1 MKQKLLTLFVLLVS
15 AMTAF
20 ADATGSGVTKGN
32 DSNKNGI
39 SYDYQFTEQN
49 GNVTFTVTPNL
60 DGIIGY
66 AGTFLYD
73 INRLQGDYE
82 THNTTRTWTGLA
94 KGTEIKVN
102 GWFDAAGGRMWFD
115 EVTYITGTEAAPD
128 TEAPV
133 MVKAEATTIHDTKA
147 TLTLNAKDNS
157 NGALTYK
164 VTIGENSY
172 TVTGNAGKDV
182 TIDITGLTAETK
194 YDFSVTAT
202 DNANNVSEA
211 KTGSFKTTTAF
222 TLTAP
227 TAPTVD
233 ASKVISV
240 LSAAYTPATTWDFG
254 GWGQTTVSENITVDD
269 TPIIHLSK
277 FNYIGIAG
285 NKDGGFDPYLDLSGM
300 THMHFDVMP
309 ITMTGSLGVTPILK
323 SGDKKENST
332 KVGDNTTLKLRQWNA
347 IDMPLSDFGLDFINN
362 EVFQIKFDKGNNATD
377 ELYIANIYF
386 YNKSVGEQTLQS
398 ITINN
403 SFTGATSTLNT
414 TVTPKASDGTVFN
427 GAVTYTISDGAHLTA
442 EGNNLTITADAAGTY
457 TLTATS
463 GTNTAT
469 TQVYFVGSA
478 PTPTEAAENVLAYY
492 SDQYTVENIE
502 EYNSGW
508 EKGWATSTDINLSA
522 TDQAKCVT
530 GVGTWGLSKGAQDMT
545 LYTKLCAD
553 IYAIEEIPY
562 RITFEKSSIPEA
574 TGTLKNGWNHIEVP
588 FNDAARTGM
597 EYIKFNI
604 GTDAKHDY
612 TVLFDNIYATKAD
625 ITFNITTSGNVAKV
639 VGPITAAE
647 VEQINNVDAMNIDL
661 RGVSSIEEGV
671 TLQPMRKNAI
681 IVISGTYKEETIDEK
696 RVCTT
701 TADSKFDAIKEMK
714 NVVVLAADGFYHP
727 LKQLEFVD
735 IPGEPL
741 WMGGLRS
748 TNDFISTGNTG
759 WKVTRTIKAHTHAT
773 VCVINAIDK
782 IPANLRAWEAV
793 DYDETT
799 GIKFN
804 KANVIGGNFPYV
816 VRNATDEDTDLSF
829 TGAGDLNLKSWVGTD
844 AAVKKQVGSTNIY
857 FCGNWKEALVT
868 DGTQWIIKNE
878 GINASIVK
886 ADGVKISPFRAYF
899 TGIPEGASAK
909 LNFDDEET
917 TGITNVNAAESND
930 DTLFNLA
937 GQKVNAAYKGIVIKN
952 GKKYLVK

>member
-20 ADATGSGVTKGN
+20 ADATGSGVATKKQDGTGLTE
-32 DSNKNGI
+32 DKYV
-39 SYDYQFTEQN
+39 SYSYKFTEDN
-49 GNVTFTVTPNL
+49 GNVTMTVTSTNPAAIQDWSSGGLNGETY
-60 DGIIGY
+60 DGK
-66 AGTFLYD
+66 
-73 INRLQGDYE
+73 
-82 THNTTRTWTGLA
+82 RTWTGLTTGYVLKIKLWWA
-94 KGTEIKVN
+94 IEGGRAVSDEITYTVEGTEV
-102 GWFDAAGGRMWFD
+102 
-115 EVTYITGTEAAPD
+115 APD
-128 TEAPV
+128 TEVPV
-133 MVKAEATTIHDTKA
+133 MVKAEATSIRDTKA
-147 TLTLNAKDNS
+147 TLTLNATDNS
-157 NGALTYK
+157 NGALTYT
-164 VTIGENSY
+164 VTIGENHY

-202 DNANNVSEA
+202 DNAKNESDA
-211 KTGSFKTTTAF
+211 ITGSFTTTTAF

-227 TAPTVD
+227 TAPTVE
-233 ASKVISV
+233 ANKVISV
-240 LSAAYTPATTWDFG
+240 LSAAYTPATTWNFG
-254 GWGQTTVSENITVDD
+254 GWGQSTVSENIDVDGA
-269 TPIIHLSK
+269 PVIHLSK
-277 FNYIGIAG
+277 FNYIGL
-285 NKDGGFDPYLDLSGM
+285 DGFSNQLDLSGM
-300 THMHFDVMP
+300 THMHIDVLP
-309 ITMTGSLGVTPILK
+309 VTMEGSLGVTPILA
-323 SGDKKENST
+323 SGDPKENST
-332 KVGDNTTLKLRQWNA
+332 KVGDKTTLKLGQWNA

-362 EVFQIKFDKGNNATD
+362 KVFQIKFDKGNNATD

-386 YNKSVGEQTLQS
+386 YNNSVGEQTLQS

-403 SFTGATSTLNT
+403 SLTGATSTLNT
-414 TVTPKASDGTVFN
+414 TVVPKASDGTVFN
-427 GAVTYTISDGAHLTA
+427 GSVTYTISDGAHLTA

-492 SDQYTVENIE
+492 SDQYSVENIE
-502 EYNSGW
+502 EYKSNW
-508 EKGWATSTDINLSA
+508 EKGWTTSTDINLSA

-530 GVGTWGLSKGAQDMT
+530 GVGTWGLTKGLQDMT
-545 LYTKLCAD
+545 LYTKVCAD

-562 RITFEKSSIPEA
+562 RITFEKTSIPEA

-612 TVLFDNIYATKAD
+612 TVLFDNIYASKAD
-625 ITFNITTSGNVAKV
+625 LKFNITTSGDVAKSIAKV
-639 VGPITAAE
+639 VGPVTAAN

-661 RGVSSIEEGV
+661 TGVTTIEEGI
-671 TLQPMRKNAI
+671 TLQPLRKNAI

-696 RVCTT
+696 KVCTT
-701 TADSKFDAIKEMK
+701 TADSKFNAIKDMK
-714 NVVVLAADGFYHP
+714 NFVVLAADGYYHP

-735 IPGEPL
+735 IPGEPF
-741 WMGGLRS
+741 WTGGLRNL
-748 TNDFISTGNTG
+748 NDFISTGDTG
-759 WKVTRTIKAHTHAT
+759 CKVTRTIKAGTHASI
-773 VCVINAIDK
+773 CVPFAITPTS
-782 IPANLRAWEAV
+782 IPEGLYVWEATN
-793 DYDETT
+793 YDTKNN
-799 GIKFN
+799 IINFN
-804 KANVIGGNFPYV
+804 KAVEVPGNFPCILRNTTDQDIELNWTWTGDINFGNYV
-816 VRNATDEDTDLSF
+816 GKDAEKKKLGDTD
-829 TGAGDLNLKSWVGTD
+829 V
-844 AAVKKQVGSTNIY
+844 Y
-857 FCGNWKEALVT
+857 FRGNWKEALLT
-868 DGTQWIIKNE
+868 DGKQWIIKNE

-930 DTLFNLA
+930 GTLYNLA

>member
-20 ADATGSGVTKGN
+20 ADATGSGVTAGN
-32 DSNKNGI
+32 ESNKSGI

-73 INRLQGDYE
+73 ENRLQGDYE

-94 KGTEIKVN
+94 KGTEIKVK

-128 TEAPV
+128 TEDPV
-133 MVKAEATTIHDTKA
+133 MVKAEATTIYDTKA
-147 TLTLNAKDNS
+147 TLTLNATDNS
-157 NGALTYK
+157 NGALTYT
-164 VTIGENSY
+164 VTIGENNY
-172 TVTGNAGKDV
+172 IVTGNAGKDV

-202 DNANNVSEA
+202 DKANNVSEA
-211 KTGSFKTTTAF
+211 KTGSFTTNTAF

-227 TAPTVD
+227 TAPTVE
-233 ASKVISV
+233 ANKVISV
-240 LSAAYTPATTWDFG
+240 LSAAYTPATTWNFG
-254 GWGQTTVSENITVDD
+254 GWGQSTVSEKTDVDGA
-269 TPIIHLSK
+269 PVIHLSK
-277 FNYIGIAG
+277 FNYIGL
-285 NKDGGFDPYLDLSGM
+285 DGFSNQLDLSGM
-300 THMHFDVMP
+300 THMHIDVLP
-309 ITMTGSLGVTPILK
+309 VTMEGSLGVTPILA
-323 SGDKKENST
+323 SGSIKENST
-332 KVGDNTTLKLRQWNA
+332 KVGDKTTLKLGQWNA

-362 EVFQIKFDKGNNATD
+362 KVFQIKFDKGNNATD

-398 ITINN
+398 ITIND
-403 SFTGATSTLNT
+403 SFTGARSTLNT

-427 GAVTYTISDGAHLTA
+427 GTVTYTISDGAHLTA

-530 GVGTWGLSKGAQDMT
+530 GVGTWGLSKKVPQDMT

-639 VGPITAAE
+639 VGPVTAAN
-647 VEQINNVDAMNIDL
+647 VDQINNVDAMNIDL

-671 TLQPMRKNAI
+671 TTTLQPLRENAI

-844 AAVKKQVGSTNIY
+844 AAVKKQVGTTNIY
-857 FCGNWKEALVT
+857 FCGNWKEKLET

-909 LNFDDEET
+909 LNFNDEET
-917 TGITNVNAAESND
+917 TGITNVNAAENND
-930 DTLFNLA
+930 GTLYNLA
-937 GQKVNAAYKGIVIKN
+937 GQKVNATYKGIVIKN

>member
-20 ADATGSGVTKGN
+20 ADASGSGVTKGN

-147 TLTLNAKDNS
+147 TLTLNATDNS
-157 NGALTYK
+157 NGALTYT
-164 VTIGENSY
+164 VTINENSY
-172 TVTGNAGKDV
+172 SVTGNAGKDV
-182 TIDITGLTAETK
+182 TIDITGLTAETE

-202 DNANNVSEA
+202 DNANNVSEP

-227 TAPTVD
+227 EAPTVD

-240 LSAAYTPATTWDFG
+240 LSAAYTPATTWNFG
-254 GWGQTTVSENITVDD
+254 GWGQTTVSENITVEG
-269 TPIIHLSK
+269 TPFIHLSK
-277 FNYIGIAG
+277 FNYIGL
-285 NKDGGFDPYLDLSGM
+285 DGFGTQLDLSGM
-300 THMHFDVMP
+300 THMHFDVLP
-309 ITMTGSLGVTPILK
+309 ITMNGSLEVGPILAT
-323 SGDKKENST
+323 GDIREHLK
-332 KVGDNTTLKLRQWNA
+332 KVGDNTTLKQNQWNA
-347 IDMPLSDFGLDFINN
+347 IDIPLSDFGLDFINN
-362 EVFQIKFDKGNNATD
+362 KVFQIKFDKGNTATD
-377 ELYIANIYF
+377 ELYLANIYF
-386 YNKSVGEQTLQS
+386 YNNSVGEQTLGS
-398 ITINN
+398 IKL
-403 SFTGATSTLNT
+403 GSTLAIGTTLTT
-414 TVTPKASDGTVFN
+414 TVQAIASDGTAFV
-427 GAVTYTISDGAHLTA
+427 GDVTYTISDGATLTR
-442 EGNNLTITADAAGTY
+442 EGNTLTITGTDGTY

-463 GTNTAT
+463 GDKTVT
-469 TQVYFVGSA
+469 TTVQLINPTSA
-478 PTPTEAAENVLAYY
+478 PEPTDAAEDVLSYY
-492 SDQYTVENIE
+492 SDK
-502 EYNSGW
+502 YNTGVKAEVYNKGW
-508 EKGWATSTDINLSA
+508 EKGYTDCKEIALTA
-522 TDQAKCVT
+522 TDNAYLVT
-530 GVGTWGLSKGAQDMT
+530 GVGTWGLNLKAKDVT
-545 LYTKLCAD
+545 DYKKLCAD
-553 IYAIEEIPY
+553 IYACEEAPY
-562 RITFEKSSIPEA
+562 TFVWQSTSITEK
-574 TGTLKNGWNHIEVP
+574 GTLKKGWNHLEIALGEAERTAADWVK
-588 FNDAARTGM
+588 FTIGNDT
-597 EYIKFNI
+597 
-604 GTDAKHDY
+604 KHDY

-625 ITFNITTSGNVAKV
+625 IKFNITTSGNVAKV
-639 VGPITAAE
+639 VGPVTAAE

-671 TLQPMRKNAI
+671 TLQPMHKNAI
-681 IVISGTYKEETIDEK
+681 IVATGSVTDGVYS
-696 RVCTT
+696 
-701 TADSKFDAIKEMK
+701 ADSKFDAIKDMK
-714 NVVVLAADGFYHP
+714 NVVVLAADGYYHP

-748 TNDFISTGNTG
+748 TADFISTGDTG
-759 WKVTRTIKAHTHAT
+759 CKVTRTIKAHTHAT
-773 VCVINAIDK
+773 VCVVSAIVN

-829 TGAGDLNLKSWVGTD
+829 VQLGDINFNFWVGNE
-844 AAVKKQVGSTNIY
+844 ANKKQVGSTNIY
-857 FCGNWKEALVT
+857 FCGNWKEKLVT

-878 GINASIVK
+878 GVNASIVK

-909 LNFDDEET
+909 LNFNDEET
-917 TGITNVNAAESND
+917 TGITNVNAAENND
-930 DTLFNLA
+930 GTLYNLA
-937 GQKVNAAYKGIVIKN
+937 GQKVNATYKGIVIKN

>member
-20 ADATGSGVTKGN
+20 ADDATGSGVATK
-32 DSNKNGI
+32 DHNGAALAENQYV
-39 SYDYQFTEQN
+39 SYSYKFTEDN
-49 GNVTFTVTPNL
+49 GNVTMTVTSTNPAAIQDWSSGGL
-60 DGIIGY
+60 KGETYDGK
-66 AGTFLYD
+66 
-73 INRLQGDYE
+73 
-82 THNTTRTWTGLA
+82 RTWTGLKTGYVLKIKLWWA
-94 KGTEIKVN
+94 IADGRAVSDEI
-102 GWFDAAGGRMWFD
+102 
-115 EVTYITGTEAAPD
+115 TYTVKGTEAAPD
-128 TEAPV
+128 TEVPV
-133 MVKAEATTIHDTKA
+133 MVKAEATTIYDTKA
-147 TLTLNAKDNS
+147 TLTLNATDNS
-157 NGALTYK
+157 NGALTYT

-182 TIDITGLTAETK
+182 TIDITELTAATK
-194 YDFSVTAT
+194 YNFSVTAT
-202 DNANNVSEA
+202 DEANNVSKA
-211 KTGSFKTTTAF
+211 KTGSFTTTTAF

-233 ASKVISV
+233 ANKVISV
-240 LSAAYTPATTWDFG
+240 LSAAYTPATTWKFG
-254 GWGQTTVSENITVDD
+254 GWGQSTVSENIDVDG

-277 FNYIGIAG
+277 FNYIGLD
-285 NKDGGFDPYLDLSGM
+285 NFSNQLDLSGM
-300 THMHFDVMP
+300 THMHIDVMP

-323 SGDKKENST
+323 KGDTKFEKSI

-347 IDMPLSDFGLDFINN
+347 IDMPLSYFGLDFNN
-362 EVFQIKFDKGNNATD
+362 EAFQIKFDQGYDATD

-427 GAVTYTISDGAHLTA
+427 GTVTYTISDGAHLTA

-530 GVGTWGLSKGAQDMT
+530 GVGTWGLTKGPQDMT
-545 LYTKLCAD
+545 LYTKFCAD

-597 EYIKFNI
+597 EYIKLNI
-604 GTDAKHDY
+604 GTDTKHDY

-625 ITFNITTSGNVAKV
+625 IKFNITTSGNVAKV

-647 VEQINNVDAMNIDL
+647 VKQINNVDAMNIDL
-661 RGVSSIEEGV
+661 TGV
-671 TLQPMRKNAI
+671 TTIEKGITIKPLRKNAI
-681 IVISGTYKEETIDEK
+681 IVATGSVADDVYS
-696 RVCTT
+696 
-701 TADSKFDAIKEMK
+701 ADSKYDAIKDMA
-714 NVVVLAADGFYHP
+714 NLVVLVNGYYHP
-727 LKQLEFVD
+727 IKQLEFVD
-735 IPGEPL
+735 IPGEPF
-741 WMGGLRS
+741 WMGGLRDL
-748 TNDFISTGNTG
+748 NDFISTGNTG
-759 WKVTRTIKAHTHAT
+759 WKVTRTIPAHTHAT

-816 VRNATDEDTDLSF
+816 VRNSTDEDTDLSF

-844 AAVKKQVGSTNIY
+844 AAYKKQVGSTNIY

-868 DGTQWIIKNE
+868 DGSQWIIKNE
-878 GINASIVK
+878 GIHASIVK
-886 ADGVKISPFRAYF
+886 AHGVKISPFRAYF

-930 DTLFNLA
+930 DTLYNLA

>member
-32 DSNKNGI
+32 DINKNGI

-66 AGTFLYD
+66 VGTFLYD

-128 TEAPV
+128 TEKPE
-133 MVKAEATTIHDTKA
+133 MVKAEATSIRDTRA
-147 TLTLNAKDNS
+147 TLTLSATDDS
-157 NGALTYK
+157 NGLLTYK

-172 TVTGNAGKDV
+172 TTTGSAGKDA
-182 TIDITGLTAETK
+182 TIDITDLTAETQ

-202 DNANNVSEA
+202 DMAGNVSDA
-211 KTGSFKTTTAF
+211 KTGTFTTAKAL

-227 TAPTVD
+227 DAPTV
-233 ASKVISV
+233 AANKVISV
-240 LSAAYTPATTWDFG
+240 LSGAYTAATTWGFG
-254 GWGQTTVSENITVDD
+254 TWGQATVAENVTVDGA
-269 TPIIHLSK
+269 PMIRLSK
-277 FNYIGIAG
+277 FNYIGLDYFS
-285 NKDGGFDPYLDLSGM
+285 NQLDLSGM
-300 THMHFDVMP
+300 THMHFDVLP
-309 ITMTGSLGVTPILK
+309 ITMTGALGVTPILK
-323 SGDKKENST
+323 SGNPTENL
-332 KVGDNTTLKLRQWNA
+332 KIIGDANTFKAQQWNA
-347 IDMPLSDFGLDFINN
+347 VDIALSDFGLDFINN
-362 EVFQIKFDKGNNATD
+362 KVFQIKFDKGNSATD

-386 YNKSVGEQTLQS
+386 YNNSVGEQTLKS
-398 ITINN
+398 ISLSN
-403 SFTGATSTLNT
+403 SFTGAKSTLTT
-414 TVTPKASDGTVFN
+414 TVSPVASDGTAFS
-427 GAVTYTISDGAHLTA
+427 GEISYTISNGAHLTA
-442 EGNNLTITADAAGTY
+442 DGNNLTITADAAGTY

-625 ITFNITTSGNVAKV
+625 IKFNITTSGNVAKV
-639 VGPITAAE
+639 VGPVTAAE
-647 VEQINNVDAMNIDL
+647 VKQINNVDAMNIDL

-671 TLQPMRKNAI
+671 TLQPMHKNAI
-681 IVISGTYKEETIDEK
+681 IVATGSVADGVYS
-696 RVCTT
+696 
-701 TADSKFDAIKEMK
+701 ADSKYDAIKDMA
-714 NVVVLAADGFYHP
+714 NLVVLVDGYYHP

-735 IPGEPL
+735 IPGQPF
-741 WMGGLRS
+741 WTGGLRDL
-748 TNDFISTGNTG
+748 NDFISTGSTG
-759 WKVTRTIKAHTHAT
+759 CKVTRTIKAGAHASI
-773 VCVINAIDK
+773 CVPFAITS
-782 IPANLRAWEAV
+782 IPEGLYVWEATN
-793 DYDETT
+793 YDTKNS
-799 GIKFN
+799 IINFS
-804 KANVIGGNFPYV
+804 KAVEVPGNFPCILRNTTDKDIELNWTWTGDINFGNYV
-816 VRNATDEDTDLSF
+816 GNNANEIKL
-829 TGAGDLNLKSWVGTD
+829 GN
-844 AAVKKQVGSTNIY
+844 TNVY
-857 FCGNWKEALVT
+857 FCGNWKEVLVT
-868 DGTQWIIKNE
+868 DGNQWILQND

-886 ADGVKISPFRAYF
+886 ANGTKISPFRAYF

-909 LNFDDEET
+909 LNFNDEET
-917 TGITNVNAAESND
+917 TGITNVNAAENND
-930 DTLFNLA
+930 GTLYNLA
-937 GQKVNAAYKGIVIKN
+937 GQKVNATYKGIVIKN